1 MKILKG
7 LGAAEGIAFANAFV
21 LKTNKFSGNRT
32 SITED
37 KIPSEIEALKI
48 ALAKSKDE
56 VASFQKKAYADGADE
71 QGDVFGAYM
80 EILDDEEMFKDTV
93 ACIKEKLVD
102 MNTALMD
109 VCGGYGGVGRSLYAG
124 SRR

>member
-7 LGAAEGIAFANAFV
+7 LGAAEGIAFAKAFV

-56 VASFQKKAYADGADE
+56 VASLQKKAYADGADE

-80 EILDDEEMFKDTV
+80 EILDDEQAV
-93 ACIKEKLVD
+93 G
-102 MNTALMD
+102 AL
-109 VCGGYGGVGRSLYAG
+109 
-124 SRR
+124 RRAKNAEDLAVIFDSVEEI

>member
-7 LGAAEGIAFANAFV
+7 LGAAEGIAFAKAFV

-56 VASFQKKAYADGADE
+56 VASLQKKRMRTVPMNKA
-71 QGDVFGAYM
+71 
-80 EILDDEEMFKDTV
+80 MFSAHIWKFLT
-93 ACIKEKLVD
+93 
-102 MNTALMD
+102 T
-109 VCGGYGGVGRSLYAG
+109 
-124 SRR
+124 RRCLKTPLLA